1 MRLPEQE
8 ENHILLERKHA
19 EFTFDKVIQFFRQTI
34 SAFPDRR
41 IGTNTSY
48 SIEDAALG
56 AFSVFLP
63 KAHPF
68 QFCATSVKKCRTRF
82 YSDVSKWLILT
93 SG

>member
-8 ENHILLERKHA
+8 ENRILLERKHA

-56 AFSVFLP
+56 AFSVFFTQSPSFLDNM
-63 KAHPF
+63 
-68 QFCATSVKKCRTRF
+68 VER
-82 YSDVSKWLILT
+82 
-93 SG
+93 